1 MKSVLV
7 VGATGFLGAAICGRL
22 LEMGVELGAYHH
34 ECPLVP
40 QKSGAKVKY
49 YYGDINDELALRRA
63 MEGFDTVINT
73 VVLGR
78 YNRRYRKQLYSV
90 NTTGTRTLLMA
101 AAAEGVEKVV
111 LVDTI
116 SGFRASRKQ
125 VTREADFSS
134 KVRMPWLF
142 PYLDSKLKAQETAEQ
157 CIYAC
162 RLDRSQQLVVT
173 GEHRLFV
180 DLYNIILELL
190 GTEHRISRTIPA
202 WLYEPIFCA
211 AIVADF
217 MGNDTQFSPYLIRN
231 GFSFRYYS
239 SVRTQEVLGWRPTTA
254 IETSIRRQVV
264 WMRANGRLAKS
275 IGKG

>member
-1 MKSVLV
+1 
-7 VGATGFLGAAICGRL
+7 
-22 LEMGVELGAYHH
+22 
-34 ECPLVP
+34 
-40 QKSGAKVKY
+40 
-49 YYGDINDELALRRA
+49 
-63 MEGFDTVINT
+63 
-73 VVLGR
+73 
-78 YNRRYRKQLYSV
+78 
-90 NTTGTRTLLMA
+90 MA

-157 CIYAC
+157 FKHRMTIVFVHCSPIYGAGDTHDHTGCIIRYLANNKVTMAPPGGTSVIDVNDAADACIYAC